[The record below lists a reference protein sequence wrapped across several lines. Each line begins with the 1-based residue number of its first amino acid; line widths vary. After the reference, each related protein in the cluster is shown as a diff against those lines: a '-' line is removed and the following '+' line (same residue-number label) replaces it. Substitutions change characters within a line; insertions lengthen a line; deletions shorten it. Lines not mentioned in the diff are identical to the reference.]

1 MKITDA
7 LVAEHRVLYTRL
19 DSVEASLDRASLE
32 RMKTDA
38 QRLYTEL
45 KDHADLEHEL
55 LFTAVAAHSAQPQTT
70 ISAMRNEHIE
80 IEDSLFRLSS
90 VHDAE
95 RARLLLT
102 HAIGVARDHML
113 REDQVYFKRA
123 RQILGDQRLEELG
136 EEFVAHRRAAA
147 RG

>member
-7 LVAEHRVLYTRL
+7 LVAEHRLLYTQL
-19 DSVEASLDRASLE
+19 DLVEQSLDRSSLD

-38 QRLYTEL
+38 QRLYAEL

-55 LFTAVAAHSAQPQTT
+55 LFTAVVAHSAQPQTT
-70 ISAMRNEHIE
+70 IPAMRNEHIE
-80 IEDSLFRLSS
+80 IEDSLLRLSS

-95 RARLLLT
+95 RARLLLA

-123 RQILGDQRLEELG
+123 RQILGDRKLEELG
-136 EEFVAHRRAAA
+136 EKFAARRRGAAA
-147 RG
+147 V